1 MGKGICC
8 SCLAPFWFTGREHNG
23 KRQGPGFST
32 GAKGL
37 TKGLLPKDEG
47 YIVRAPLTSLFSP
60 ISFTVVSLR
69 YSGNERVVTS
79 HKRFEGRIASCSR
92 RYTGRRPPPLLP
104 GRPLRTLD
112 PVKTRDELFGGH
124 RLALDASTS
133 RPAFGRFWK
142 HNDAINPA
150 GILRHP

>member
-1 MGKGICC
+1 MMGKGICC

-92 RYTGRRPPPLLP
+92 RYTGRRPPPSPWPALAHV
-104 GRPLRTLD
+104 RSREDSRRTLWWSSARARRQYQ
-112 PVKTRDELFGGH
+112 PPRIRE
-124 RLALDASTS
+124 
-133 RPAFGRFWK
+133 
-142 HNDAINPA
+142 
-150 GILRHP
+150 ILEA